1 MTTAQ
6 YYKMNER
13 ILKRNIKKFK
23 AEDPEAARIRRDTYC
38 KVCVWKVGQ
47 VNGNSEHYT
56 CGCDYIGKTGKIRPC
71 APSECVEQGIFR
83 ERKGEKD
90 GKEICGS

>member
-23 AEDPEAARIRRDTYC
+23 SEDPEAARIRRDTYC
-38 KVCVWKVGQ
+38 KVCVWKIGQ
-47 VNGNSEHYT
+47 INGNAEHYT

-83 ERKGEKD
+83 ERRGTND
-90 GKEICGS
+90 VVGKN

>member
-1 MTTAQ
+1 MTNDN
-6 YYKMNER
+6 Y
-13 ILKRNIKKFK
+13 KRNRKIVERDIKTFK
-23 AEDPEAARIRRDTYC
+23 EEDPEAARVRRDTYC
-38 KVCVWKVGQ
+38 KVCIYKVGQ

-83 ERKGEKD
+83 ERRGEKD
-90 GKEICGS
+90 GKEICGG

>member
-1 MTTAQ
+1 MTIAE
-6 YYKMNER
+6 YHRMNER

-23 AEDPEAARIRRDTYC
+23 AEDPEAARVRRDTYC
-38 KVCVWKVGQ
+38 KVCVYKVGQ

-71 APSECVEQGIFR
+71 APSEC
-83 ERKGEKD
+83 ERRAALQLLSG
-90 GKEICGS
+90 CSTFHPLL